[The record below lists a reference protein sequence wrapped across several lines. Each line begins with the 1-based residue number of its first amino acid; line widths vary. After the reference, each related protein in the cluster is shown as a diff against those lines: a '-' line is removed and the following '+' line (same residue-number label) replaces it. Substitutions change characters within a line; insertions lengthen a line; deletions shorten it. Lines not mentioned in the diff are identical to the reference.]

1 MGSKMQTGLLLILGT
16 LVSLIGWMFIYP
28 VDGGPDAT
36 SAEKAADLMAD
47 PGLGKLGMLMGFG
60 GMFAIFIGFLNIA
73 RKMAAGDGPGS
84 SYANIAAILALV
96 LATLGAMAIGM
107 QWAVADAS
115 SEAAG
120 AAIMQIDD
128 SGNTSFMLVSGVL
141 LLMLGLGM
149 ILEKN
154 FHIVIGGLSVVTGTV
169 MFLAPII
176 DQGMLGFFGWIGMML
191 VAIGSGI
198 QVLRSNS

>member
-16 LVSLIGWMFIYP
+16 IVSFKGWMFIYP
-28 VDGGPDAT
+28 VDGGADAT
-36 SAEKAADLMAD
+36 SAENAADLMAD
-47 PGLGKLGMLMGFG
+47 PGLGKLGIMMGFG

-73 RKMAAGDGPGS
+73 RKMASGNGPGS
-84 SYANIAAILALV
+84 SYANIAAICALI

-128 SGNTSFMLVSGVL
+128 SSTTSFMLVCGVL
-141 LLMLGLGM
+141 LLMLGIG
-149 ILEKN
+149 IVLEKN
-154 FHIVIGGLSVVTGTV
+154 FHMVIGGLSVASGAL
-169 MFLAPII
+169 MFLAPLI
-176 DQGMLGFFGWIGMML
+176 DH
-191 VAIGSGI
+191 
-198 QVLRSNS
+198 LR

>member
-16 LVSLIGWMFIYP
+16 IVSFIGWMFIYP
-28 VDGGPDAT
+28 VDGGADAT
-36 SAEKAADLMAD
+36 SAENAADLMAD
-47 PGLGKLGMLMGFG
+47 PGLGKLGIMMGFG

-73 RKMAAGDGPGS
+73 RKMASGNGPGS
-84 SYANIAAILALV
+84 SYANIAAICALI

-128 SGNTSFMLVSGVL
+128 SSTTSFMLVCGVL
-141 LLMLGLGM
+141 LLMLGIG
-149 ILEKN
+149 IVLEKN
-154 FHIVIGGLSVVTGTV
+154 FHMVIGGLSVASGAL
-169 MFLAPII
+169 MLLAPLI

-191 VAIGSGI
+191 LAIGSGV

>member
-16 LVSLIGWMFIYP
+16 IVSFIGWMFIYP
-28 VDGGPDAT
+28 VDGGADAT
-36 SAEKAADLMAD
+36 SAENAADLMAD
-47 PGLGKLGMLMGFG
+47 PGLGKLGIMMGFG

-73 RKMAAGDGPGS
+73 RKMASGNGPGS
-84 SYANIAAILALV
+84 SYANIAAICALI

-128 SGNTSFMLVSGVL
+128 SSTTSFMLVCGVL
-141 LLMLGLGM
+141 LLMLGIG
-149 ILEKN
+149 IVLEKN
-154 FHIVIGGLSVVTGTV
+154 FHMVIGGLSVASGAL
-169 MFLAPII
+169 MFLAPLI

-191 VAIGSGI
+191 LAIGSGV